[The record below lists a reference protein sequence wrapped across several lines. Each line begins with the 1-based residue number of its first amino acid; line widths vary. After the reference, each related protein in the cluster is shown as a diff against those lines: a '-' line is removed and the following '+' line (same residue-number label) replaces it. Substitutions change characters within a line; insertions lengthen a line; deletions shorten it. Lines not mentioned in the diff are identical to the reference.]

1 MERLKKRA
9 DFVAAARAV
18 SKARPGLVLQ
28 ARARGDEARA
38 CVGFTATRKIGNA
51 VRRNR
56 ARRRLR
62 EVVRLTLGPAGL
74 AKASMMSS
82 SPVRARRR
90 AGGPKVVNG
99 FPPDALFCP

>member
-38 CVGFTATRKIGNA
+38 RVGFTATRKIGNA

-56 ARRRLR
+56 ARMATKAGRLI
-62 EVVRLTLGPAGL
+62 L
-74 AKASMMSS
+74 
-82 SPVRARRR
+82 ARRR
-90 AGGPKVVNG
+90 AKGRQRLS
-99 FPPDALFCP
+99 A